1 MTPGP
6 LEGRILED
14 KILQKI
20 AEETFAQFAGTPSV
34 IQFSLQVQREATA
47 IHSVRCTNYSTDT
60 SRRWSGTDR
69 PGGF

>member
-6 LEGRILED
+6 LECRIL

-47 IHSVRCTNYSTDT
+47 IRSVQCTNYSTDT
-60 SRRWSGTDR
+60 SIRRWSGTDR